1 MTKYVR
7 KQTQLKPYKIQTLNG
22 PAKGRPFHNGFTPAD
37 IVSCVLELK
46 RRELGL
52 IPGAT
57 RKAVAYVES
66 VFEDYKGYDDERS
79 IYRDWRHGRKL
90 AESLSDADLLEVVKP
105 YIVKDK

>member
-1 MTKYVR
+1 MTKYMRDQIQV
-7 KQTQLKPYKIQTLNG
+7 KPFKIQPLNG
-22 PAKGRPFHNGFTPAD
+22 PARGRPFHNGFTPAD

-52 IPGAT
+52 IPGRT

-66 VFEDYKGYDDERS
+66 VFVNFKGYESERS
-79 IYRDWRHGRKL
+79 IYRDWRNGRKL

-105 YIVKDK
+105 YIVKEK